1 MAKTFTNSYHT
12 PTTWLVCH
20 GDSITAGYG
29 TTNVNTT
36 NANCFASLVSSS
48 VLASKQY
55 AMGMFNF
62 GINGQGLNYVYN
74 VPPSDSFGTLTADAV
89 TRVDPV
95 LAYSGV
101 KYLVVFA
108 GTNDIFL
115 NGTTGANCWT
125 LLQTYINA
133 RITAGW
139 SPANIC
145 VVTMLPRQ
153 STNESARTTFNGLI
167 ASNQVSM
174 GYKIADA
181 GGDAIYGAFAATA
194 NPALYP
200 DTIHPADAGHTT
212 IKNLVVAQ
220 LFP

>member
-1 MAKTFTNSYHT
+1 MGKTFTNSYHT

-20 GDSITAGYG
+20 GDSITAGFG
-29 TTNVNTT
+29 TSTVNTT

-48 VLASKQY
+48 ILATKHY
-55 AMGMFNF
+55 AMGMLNF
-62 GINGQGLNYVYN
+62 GINGQGFNYVYD
-74 VPPSDSFGTLTADAV
+74 VPPSNSFGTLTADAV

-95 LAYSGV
+95 LAYAGD

-115 NGTTGANCWT
+115 NGATGANCWA

-139 SPANIC
+139 IPANIC

-153 STNESARTTFNGLI
+153 STHESDRTTLNGLI
-167 ASNQVSM
+167 VSNQVSL

-181 GGDAIYGAFAATA
+181 GVDPTYGVFAATA
-194 NPALYP
+194 NPTLYP
-200 DTIHPADAGHTT
+200 DTIHPADACHTT
-212 IKNLVVAQ
+212 IKNLIVAQ